1 MKLVLTILFCMVSVT
16 VFANPFLVSDKQAGA
31 TSYQITGAP
40 DWLPKPVVSDG
51 SMRIDLGTYY
61 EGTWNIKVKACND
74 IWCGPEADYTLTCP
88 APLTAP
94 VLKIEP

>member
-1 MKLVLTILFCMVSVT
+1 MKLALTILFCMVAT
-16 VFANPFLVSDKQAGA
+16 VAFANPFLVSDKQAGV

-40 DWLPKPVVSDG
+40 SWLPVPVVADG
-51 SMRIDLGTYY
+51 TMRIDLGTYF
-61 EGTWNIKVKACND
+61 EGSWAIKVKACAGVY
-74 IWCGPEADYTLTCP
+74 CGPEADYTLTCP